1 MSFNVHFH
9 RVCLYKSSSSGKK
22 FGKAGISVGGGS
34 RGVSMAIKFLL
45 EIAGILGEVGARHMV
60 AINYALLRGIRSPTI
75 ALSEPGPDGERRN
88 SCRCLLFFLLLL
100 FIEGTLPLCLKVRS
114 TRRRKTSAR
123 SIQQPGWKKKVGPR
137 FRAASLSLSLRS
149 TISLPDKPPRCWV
162 KAEAVH
168 PLARYIYIY
177 TPLNRE
183 HRPITLNN

>member
-137 FRAASLSLSLRS
+137 FRAASLSRSARQFRCPINPHAAGSKLRPF
-149 TISLPDKPPRCWV
+149 THLPD
-162 KAEAVH
+162 
-168 PLARYIYIY
+168 IYIY

>member
-1 MSFNVHFH
+1 
-9 RVCLYKSSSSGKK
+9 
-22 FGKAGISVGGGS
+22 
-34 RGVSMAIKFLL
+34 MAIKFLL

-100 FIEGTLPLCLKVRS
+100 LLFIEGTLPLCLKVRS

-137 FRAASLSLSLRS
+137 FRAASLSLSPSARQFRCPINPHAAGSKLRPF
-149 TISLPDKPPRCWV
+149 THLPDI
-162 KAEAVH
+162 
-168 PLARYIYIY
+168 YIYIY